1 MANDIEDGI
10 LDRGDFNHN
19 HLRLHSEGKPG
30 IRKQGV
36 EIKQAQDCNTGDS
49 FLCPVWNHNCEWFFL
64 TNVVNLWHIHDKNVM
79 NDRTQFKFHM

>member
-49 FLCPVWNHNCEWFFL
+49 FLCPV
-64 TNVVNLWHIHDKNVM
+64 
-79 NDRTQFKFHM
+79 